1 MAKHSPP
8 PPGAPLA
15 IGPYR
20 LDERLGSGGMG
31 EVYRGYDSRLD
42 RPVALKRVRPGLSD
56 PVTALRRFQREARAV
71 ARLRHPAIVQVF
83 DWVEDGDEAWLVME
97 LVEGLSL
104 REVLRSGPLDPERGI
119 AIARD
124 LLEGL
129 AVAHEADLVHRDL
142 KPENVMLTPAS
153 SAGRGRGEQARILDF
168 GLAKSSARSEDES
181 GLSIEGHIVGTVSAL
196 APEQVLG
203 QQLDGRTDLFA
214 LGSLL
219 YEAFSG
225 LRPFA
230 GGNVGE
236 TLQRICTVQP
246 APLDA
251 VRPGIPPALAAFV
264 DRLIQKDPR
273 RRPASAAA
281 ALGEIEQV
289 REAGLEPRPLVTDS
303 MPTGWQIQP
312 EFVAPAPQLA
322 ADLSAP
328 ADLSVP
334 AGAPAKARRGFRVFG
349 ALAALFSML
358 GLGWFFAMRGPL
370 GADRGVSVVVLATE
384 VQGASGPA
392 AELAGHAIHAT
403 LLQGLAELE
412 GIAAFEP
419 PRGTTEGDL
428 RQIARETAADE
439 LMGSTLTCDEHDCRA
454 LLQRTAADGR
464 VLWAQSFTAPPGKLL
479 ELSRTVLFYLELAYA
494 GSERR
499 RGLAKL
505 TVKPAD
511 YEAFLRLNQRFVARD
526 RGLSSDDLLA
536 ELERLKVSS
545 PSFLP
550 LFLLEAHASLQRF
563 QGSRAPADLERAE
576 RALAEA
582 RRLAPGDPAVLMLE
596 VRAARQ
602 AGDLENAAARLEE
615 VRLIDPG
622 NVEALLQQA
631 LLAERQGDKERA
643 FELAHK
649 AVAQRPAVA
658 LRLNVS
664 DIFSRQGDF
673 AAARE
678 QIELALVLG
687 PESFGALSRLAQL
700 ELSHGDLQRSVELYT
715 QLVSRSPEAT
725 ELTNLGTGL
734 MMLGRY
740 DEAADLFRRVAT
752 QDPASPF
759 AALSLADIEKLR
771 ARPAEAASLYQ
782 RVVELVEA
790 DPQPAPLASVKAQAL
805 AHLGRRDEA
814 VAALQEALRRRPD
827 HPWTLYE
834 AALVFTLIGDDA
846 SAGWHARRALELGI
860 EPRWLELPF
869 FKTVRPSLG
878 PPPGQP

>member
-8 PPGAPLA
+8 PSGAPLA

-83 DWVEDGDEAWLVME
+83 DWVDDGDEAWLVME

-104 REVLRSGPLDPERGI
+104 REVMRSGPLSPERGI
-119 AIARD
+119 AMARD

-168 GLAKSSARSEDES
+168 GLAKSSVRSEDES
-181 GLSIEGHIVGTVSAL
+181 GLSIDGNIVGTVSAL

-214 LGSLL
+214 LGGLL

-225 LRPFA
+225 LRPFT

-246 APLDA
+246 PPLDA
-251 VRPGIPPALAAFV
+251 VRPGIPPALAVFV
-264 DRLIQKDPR
+264 DHLLQKDPR

-281 ALGEIEQV
+281 ALGELELI
-289 REAGLEPRPLVTDS
+289 GDLKLEPRTFAEGS
-303 MPTGWQIQP
+303 MPTDLQTSP
-312 EFVAPAPQLA
+312 EFVLPIPQS
-322 ADLSAP
+322 SAP
-328 ADLSVP
+328 PP
-334 AGAPAKARRGFRVFG
+334 ASAPRLWTRLGIRAFG
-349 ALAALFSML
+349 ATLAMVLLF
-358 GLGWFFAMRGPL
+358 GLGWWAAGRRPF
-370 GADRGVSVVVLATE
+370 GADRSVSVVVLGTQL
-384 VQGASGPA
+384 QGASGTA

-419 PRGTTEGDL
+419 PRGTPEGDP

-439 LMGSTLTCDEHDCRA
+439 SMGAALTCDEHDCRA
-454 LLQRTAADGR
+454 LLQRKAADGR
-464 VLWAQSFTAPPGKLL
+464 VLWAQSFTVRPGELL
-479 ELSRTVLFYLELAYA
+479 ELSRTVLLYLKLAYP
-494 GSERR
+494 SYERR
-499 RGLAKL
+499 QGLADL
-505 TVKPAD
+505 AVKPAD
-511 YEAFLRLNQRFVARD
+511 YEAFLRLNRRFVARD

-536 ELERLKVSS
+536 ELERLKASS

-550 LFLLEAHASLQRF
+550 LLVLEAHACLQRF
-563 QGSRAPADLERAE
+563 LGSRTPADLQRAE

-596 VRAARQ
+596 ARAARQ
-602 AGDLENAAARLEE
+602 AGDLKTAAARLEE

-631 LLAERQGDKERA
+631 LLAEREGDKTRA
-643 FELAHK
+643 FELARK
-649 AVAQRPAVA
+649 AVAQRPALA

-700 ELSHGDLQRSVELYT
+700 ELSHGDLQRAVELYT

-740 DEAADLFRRVAT
+740 DEAAEMFRRVAT
-752 QDPASPF
+752 RDPGSPF

-771 ARPAEAASLYQ
+771 GRPAEATRLYQ

-814 VAALQEALRRRPD
+814 VAALQEALRRQPD

-834 AALVFTLIGDDA
+834 AALVFALIGDDA

-869 FKTVRPSLG
+869 FKKIRPSLG